1 MDVLIRVHK
10 QCVVRGYQR
19 CIDPDSTDVK
29 DISTRKEAWA
39 LGPIEGGVAS
49 GGYVTAV

>member
-1 MDVLIRVHK
+1 MLHGPGTLG
-10 QCVVRGYQR
+10 QAGGYQR
-19 CIDPDSTDVK
+19 CIDPDSADVE

-39 LGPIEGGVAS
+39 LRPIEGGVAS